1 MNEQSK
7 KKSPPI
13 TMISQSLNCGWD
25 VLEHLPSLLVV
36 ADLLV
41 TLPLQISRNEKLKV
55 KPVQQQLTAQ
65 E

>member
-1 MNEQSK
+1 
-7 KKSPPI
+7 
-13 TMISQSLNCGWD
+13 MISQSLNCGWD

-55 KPVQQQLTAQ
+55 KAVQQQLTAQ